1 MPEPLDQSTT
11 ATAPARGAPP
21 TMATAYRVVLG
32 VFLLLGVVQ
41 IFLAGLGAFS
51 FLGSGPGFEPHR
63 TVGFIMSGVA
73 LLVLVFAVL
82 AQAGARAIGVAA
94 VLFLLATLGQ
104 SLLAVLG
111 QDSAWW
117 GGLHA
122 LDGLLM
128 LGLAGFLQST
138 ARRGPVVR

>member
-21 TMATAYRVVLG
+21 AMATAYRVVLG

-41 IFLAGLGAFS
+41 IFLAGLGVFS
-51 FLGSGPGFEPHR
+51 FGSGPGFEPHR

-82 AQAGARAIGVAA
+82 ARAGARAIGVAA
-94 VLFLLATLGQ
+94 ALFLLAALGQ

-111 QDSAWW
+111 QDSAYW

-122 LDGLLM
+122 VSGLVI
-128 LGLAGFLQST
+128 LGLAGFLHGT
-138 ARRGPVVR
+138 ARR